1 MATIRERGAHYSATV
16 ETTDEQTSFNVY
28 RSGQGRRGLV
38 LFCYASA
45 AGTMKSY
52 WVTPDGAE
60 RLLDTTTVSATT
72 TTVTDFDYSL
82 PQIKVTWTSDSGT
95 SLTVEIE
102 GVSY

>member
-1 MATIRERGAHYSATV
+1 MATIREKGAHYSATV
-16 ETTDEQTSFNVY
+16 ATTAEQTAFNVY
-28 RSGQGRRGLV
+28 RSSQGQRGLV

-45 AGTMKSY
+45 AGTMKTY

-60 RLLDTTTVSATT
+60 RLLDTTSVSATT

-82 PQIKVTWTSDSGT
+82 PQIKVTWTSSSGS
-95 SLTVEIE
+95 SLTVELE